1 MKVTLAVTSL
11 MLATAAAAG
20 EDVEMKIR
28 IAIDDGGD
36 NGGIH
41 LDLDSD
47 SMGFNLHDMQE
58 GEMQSITDES
68 GRSILITREADG
80 FKFDVDGKTIELPIF
95 DVEHGAMW
103 IDNDVST
110 DVNVRVIR
118 DSHVFAHKAASGVT
132 VISGKTV
139 DEATQE
145 AIRSLLISSGHD
157 NGVEFI
163 EAGSGLEGLHEIEA
177 LHEVDGQHKT
187 IIIKREI
194 VSIE

>member
-1 MKVTLAVTSL
+1 
-11 MLATAAAAG
+11 
-20 EDVEMKIR
+20 
-28 IAIDDGGD
+28 
-36 NGGIH
+36 
-41 LDLDSD
+41 
-47 SMGFNLHDMQE
+47 MGFNLHDMQE

-103 IDNDVST
+103 IDNDMST
-110 DVNVRVIR
+110 DVNVRVYG
-118 DSHVFAHKAASGVT
+118 DSHAFAHKAASGVT
-132 VISGKTV
+132 VISGKVV